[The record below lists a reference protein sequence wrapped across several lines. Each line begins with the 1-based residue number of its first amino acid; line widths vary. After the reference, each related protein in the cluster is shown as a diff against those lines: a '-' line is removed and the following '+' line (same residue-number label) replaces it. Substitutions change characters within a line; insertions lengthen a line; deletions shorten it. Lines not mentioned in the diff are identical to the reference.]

1 MLSMDNQEIKISI
14 VIIGYN
20 TESYLSESLKAI
32 DKLQVQQENIE
43 VIYVDDGSND
53 KSCDVFNTTT
63 LSYRKKMFKLKENS
77 GRVVARSK
85 GIELAKYDW
94 ILFLNSNIVVN
105 QDLIIEYTKSIA
117 NCDALVYMGSLKYQS
132 QDSAFCNYLN
142 HSKRGINNYKNHS
155 LVHYTNVL
163 FSNCLVRRSVFD
175 SINFNINLKFYGG
188 EELDWA
194 YRLNEKFPN
203 KVRASKYAIA
213 LRYNHPNFIDHTNK
227 LLEFGEFNF
236 IELNETLQIDIVKY
250 KVLLKSNRLFLLIFK
265 VMLNLSL
272 NLYKTPWI
280 NVMIIKLGF
289 LSAILSGY
297 YKTKL
302 SSDFKIT

>member
-1 MLSMDNQEIKISI
+1 MNNQEIKISI

-20 TESYLSESLKAI
+20 TESYLSETLKAI
-32 DKLQVQQENIE
+32 DKLKVHQENIE

-53 KSCDVFNTTT
+53 KSCDIFNSTT
-63 LSYRKKMFKLKENS
+63 LSYRKKMYKLKENS

-85 GIELAKYDW
+85 GIELAEYDW
-94 ILFLNSNIVVN
+94 ILFLNSNIVVSQN
-105 QDLIIEYTKSIA
+105 LIIEYTNSIS

-132 QDSAFCNYLN
+132 QDSTFCNYLN
-142 HSKRGINNYKNHS
+142 HPGRGINNYKNHS

-163 FSNCLVRRSVFD
+163 FSNCLVRRSLFD
-175 SINFNINLKFYGG
+175 SINFNIKLRFYGG

-194 YRLNEKFPN
+194 YRLNQKFPN
-203 KVRASKYAIA
+203 KIRASKYAIA
-213 LRYNHPNFIDHTNK
+213 LRNNHPNFIDHTNK

-236 IELNETLQIDIVKY
+236 IQLNEALQLGIVKY
-250 KVLLKSNRLFLLIFK
+250 KVLLKSNRFFLLIFK
-265 VMLNLSL
+265 IILHLSFK
-272 NLYKTPWI
+272 LYKTPGI